1 MSEYTNGLTIQIA
14 DMVFL
19 DFREGTQNG
28 NISIS
33 KLVMTY
39 ENLKSVQNTINQIV
53 LDYDA
58 KLAQNKKL
66 SN

>member
-1 MSEYTNGLTIQIA
+1 MSEYVNGLNIQIS

-19 DFREGTQNG
+19 DFREGNQTG
-28 NISIS
+28 NVSVA

-39 ENLKSVQNTINQIV
+39 DNLKSVQNTINQIV
-53 LDYDA
+53 LDYDT
-58 KLAQNKKL
+58 KLASNKKM